1 MCAASVILR
10 RFRAGGGTCPQLLGP
25 GLRGDAG
32 RGGLWSRGEDSTTWT
47 KSSRWPELCPH
58 GCPAAGPSEGH
69 CPQPMERT
77 SLLPRSSTRLPPEMS
92 RCCLP
97 QEALPAAALRPPVS
111 CTPHYSRAVGPD
123 PARRGWAAPVPAG
136 RVAAGGP
143 RCRIRSPTGREGRG
157 PLGRGGRP
165 WVVLGRPRVASAGT
179 TCSEGRG
186 RLGGAAWEVE
196 ARAPSKPRGQPGLR
210 TPATRPGPQDL
221 DRGPAWPSLPDP
233 S

>member
-1 MCAASVILR
+1 MDQIFAL
-10 RFRAGGGTCPQLLGP
+10 AG
-25 GLRGDAG
+25 A
-32 RGGLWSRGEDSTTWT
+32 
-47 KSSRWPELCPH
+47 
-58 GCPAAGPSEGH
+58 
-69 CPQPMERT
+69 
-77 SLLPRSSTRLPPEMS
+77 LPTRLPSGRPLG
-92 RCCLP
+92 RTPPATHGTYIPATP
-97 QEALPAAALRPPVS
+97 QLHAAAARDVEMLPPPGSPPGRRPPPLS
-111 CTPHYSRAVGPD
+111 QLHSSLFTSRGTRPGPAWVG
-123 PARRGWAAPVPAG
+123 RSGFRPV
-136 RVAAGGP
+136 AGGP

-157 PLGRGGRP
+157 PFGRGGRP

-210 TPATRPGPQDL
+210 TPATRPGPQDP